1 MDAAGRTHL
10 SPPPPGLLT
19 VDYKRGKRDGRC
31 LVTRTILH
39 RQAL

>member
-10 SPPPPGLLT
+10 SPPHPCFLT
-19 VDYKRGKRDGRC
+19 VDDTRGKRYGRC